1 MPGRKNCARRGPRFK
16 CLGCLFDL
24 QAITSKMKSKTNNEK
39 SKNINIKEKKEKS
52 LMKKQRRKN
61 LKQKCI
67 SITKNNIEDIN
78 LCSQPDGKF
87 ENNSSIDKVSMDES
101 KSNTV
106 SEFDNI
112 CDGIFN
118 PDYYVSNDNILNSQ
132 LY

>member
-1 MPGRKNCARRGPRFK
+1 
-16 CLGCLFDL
+16 
-24 QAITSKMKSKTNNEK
+24 MKSKTNNEK
-39 SKNINIKEKKEKS
+39 SKNINIKEKREKS

-67 SITKNNIEDIN
+67 NITKNNNEDIN
-78 LCSQPDGKF
+78 LCSQPDDKF

-101 KSNTV
+101 KSNAV

-112 CDGIFN
+112 CDGILDPN
-118 PDYYVSNDNILNSQ
+118 YYVSNDDLINSQ